1 MANPAPAKVSA
12 ECPHCGFKQME
23 YAAAKSS
30 ICRQCGRSF
39 SPFVPKP
46 GLKLRTKEETPPPE
60 SPSIF
65 GRFEDFWKRQRSS
78 IVECFEC
85 KRKQEVCGG
94 ATSTICPGC
103 SAHIDLRDY
112 KITSGFSRSI
122 RTRGDVHLT
131 GRGDLGSSSVVCRSA
146 LVEGRLRGN
155 LHCDD
160 TATINYSGKIPGGIS
175 ARHIVVDRKADI
187 HCFRRVRAGSIE
199 IKGKMSGEIIAQ
211 TMVTVHKKGSLEG
224 DVTARA
230 ITVEKGGMFSG
241 QLVIGDVSITQGELL
256 QRQEPAVARIP
267 ESHFPDAAPRP
278 LTAT

>member
-1 MANPAPAKVSA
+1 VANPAPAKVSA

-46 GLKLRTKEETPPPE
+46 GLKLRTNEETPPPE
-60 SPSIF
+60 SSSIF

-78 IVECFEC
+78 IIECFEC
-85 KRKQEVCGG
+85 KRKQQVCGG
-94 ATSTICPGC
+94 ATSTICPAC
-103 SAHIDLRDY
+103 STHIDLRDY

-160 TATINYSGKIPGGIS
+160 TATINYSGKIPGRIS
-175 ARHIVVDRKADI
+175 AQHIVVDRKADI

-211 TMVTVHKKGSLEG
+211 TMVTIHKKGSLEG

-241 QLVIGDVSITQGELL
+241 QLVIGDISITQGELL
-256 QRQEPAVARIP
+256 QRQEPAAARIP
-267 ESHFPDAAPRP
+267 ESNFPDAAPRP
-278 LTAT
+278 LPAT